1 MVATSHNNMFA
12 LLPGSLSSLLFALA
26 GAFCFLFLKKCRFGS
41 RRPNATFLYFSYI
54 YIMKKSTVIHTL
66 NELPKEFKLDEF
78 LERLI
83 VIQKIDEGLEDA
95 KAGNTVN
102 HDKVKKLVAKWHK

>member
-1 MVATSHNNMFA
+1 
-12 LLPGSLSSLLFALA
+12 
-26 GAFCFLFLKKCRFGS
+26 
-41 RRPNATFLYFSYI
+41 
-54 YIMKKSTVIHTL
+54 MKKSTVIQTL
-66 NELPKEFKLDEF
+66 NELPREFKLDEF

-95 KAGNTVN
+95 KAGNIVS

>member
-1 MVATSHNNMFA
+1 MVITEPS
-12 LLPGSLSSLLFALA
+12 
-26 GAFCFLFLKKCRFGS
+26 
-41 RRPNATFLYFSYI
+41 ATFLHFSYI
-54 YIMKKSTVIHTL
+54 CIMKKSTVIHTL

-95 KAGNTVN
+95 KAGNIVS